1 MALARNLRTL
11 IVLGTVASLMVTG
24 AIWAHQAVAQAA
36 PECPPDWPNQQYAG
50 PLREKDH
57 GRIQYEDYHTDA
69 DGQRWYIIRSADSNG
84 YTTIRAYPA
93 SDGGEGY
100 QTDSPDRVCYLI
112 VREPGAEAD
121 AAEPRQ
127 VEFPREREPQ
137 RTVESISSVIPTL
150 APTHVPT
157 LAPTPTPQ
165 VVPDSPP
172 ELSSLELDG
181 EIVSSNSIV
190 RSGLSRGQEVQI
202 ILRIS
207 DADGGLAYLALVA
220 EDGTVLDR
228 VDCENGVALEC
239 TLASTV
245 IAPSTYSAT
254 LQFRAVAVDSA
265 GVETE
270 LATFSLTTRSR
281 PRSNSGSGGGSSSN
295 RRSSVIQQTFTP
307 GVPATLKHSSGAE
320 IEIPEGATTGIYED
334 DASVTLVVSIEQV
347 SPPPDSVLDDIRVFD
362 ISITDG
368 SGRDVNLRSPVT
380 ITLPYTLPA
389 DKNAADVAVLHW
401 SESDSLWQPVLPVT
415 VDETGD
421 TVTFTAYQ
429 LSSFATDAY
438 YRFTQYLKK
447 AADVLAGGA
456 TEHHYDAGIK
466 YLVSFHAE
474 QGIPIPMLGI
484 EIGSI
489 KGSLI
494 IDLADITRIT
504 REGEHDYI
512 TVWFNLG
519 VSLGI
524 SLIDV
529 IPVGVSYSVHF
540 MDHDTHQHDPPMDA
554 SLSALTFKIPT
565 TQVSA
570 FTVNSNGNI
579 HPADIQL
586 QGCLVCIENAGVD
599 LVSLDANAFKAELDV
614 GAILDVLDTILEPDS
629 QTTSTTRSVP
639 PEQLAAEMIGAIIN
653 PIGFLKKQLLFPF
666 TYFDSCSPED
676 LEAADQDLFN
686 SIIGVTGGYDRTG
699 DGVGDLVFP
708 PTDADDQ
715 AITNTPLKLTVGA
728 DFTKDTDY
736 KLDLVAVSDGWTVTY
751 DEATPDWTAD
761 QDPEFTDGSTVQD
774 ADFLYRVEFTAKA
787 ATPSRT
793 HWLVTSTAAAT
804 EPGTAEFDLII
815 GDETVHQYSVVLVK
829 DRDLSDLAVS
839 AHANPPVIDPGTNPV
854 FEITVSNNGPDLAA
868 NATLRLTPL
877 EENAAFPT
885 IYDENGTLDCQRP
898 LSQND
903 VLECPLTDLA
913 ADSQL
918 YLRAEYDS
926 PSFTPTLVT
935 IKLVGD
941 PEQSDID
948 ATQDDSSTSGD
959 DTCPLIASLQSHRGA
974 DVSLIHDPAI
984 SNNLASL
991 RPPHSDSHIVDPNCT
1006 QNVFCITTR
1015 EVQLTTAR
1023 QAAEN
1028 EFPGAA
1034 VCDWNDN
1041 LPFPRR
1047 QHEYS
1052 GGKSLSALSLLEPA
1066 DFAHLTLGG
1075 QPRDSDGRWYYV
1087 YRGERPQALQDAVQV
1102 ASLNTGDGYHLVAST
1117 RAQGRVLA
1125 YRHSG
1130 RVHSPIAPF
1139 TFSDAGRVRWYV
1151 DYVGFFENE
1160 RELSGSYDYI
1170 MPYTGG
1176 SLRVHSRVSGER
1188 RFPPNPYQIADG
1200 PELRKS
1206 LGTGIPFGGTEGI
1219 YTATARQYFN
1229 IPPNPTPWDRT
1240 YVVTAIQG
1248 NLPLTLI
1255 RRIIVK
1261 TPALPVITSDTGI
1274 LVEENAVAVATLAA
1288 TDEDTEQQNLL
1299 WSIIGGDD
1307 ADSFVLTSTGE
1318 LSFDTAKDFEDPDD
1332 ANQDGTYVIEVAV
1345 ADELHTVTSEVF
1357 IILTDVNEAPTANA
1371 GVDQTNIAEDATV
1384 TLDGT
1389 ASSDQDA
1396 GDTLTYEWTQTGGP
1410 NVTLSDAAAA
1420 SPTFT
1425 APTVLLQNA
1434 TLEFTLQVTDG
1445 GGLTDNDTVS
1455 VTVLNG
1461 G

>member
-1 MALARNLRTL
+1 MELARHIRTL
-11 IVLGTVASLMVTG
+11 LVFGTAASLMTLG
-24 AIWAHQAVAQAA
+24 AFLGNDAVAQAP
-36 PECPPDWPNQQYAG
+36 PECPRDWPSQKYEG
-50 PLREKDH
+50 PLRS
-57 GRIQYEDYHTDA
+57 EDYGRNQHDNFHTDA
-69 DGQRWYIIRSADSNG
+69 DGKRWFVIRASDSNG

-93 SDGGEGY
+93 SDDADGGY
-100 QTDSPDRVCYLI
+100 HADSPDQVCYLI
-112 VREPGAEAD
+112 VRKPGAETD
-121 AAEPRQ
+121 AAEPEQ
-127 VEFPREREPQ
+127 VVFPREREPQ
-137 RTVESISSVIPTL
+137 RTVESISSVI
-150 APTHVPT
+150 PT

-228 VDCENGVALEC
+228 VDCENGVAQEC

-245 IAPSTYSAT
+245 IALSTYSAT

-368 SGRDVNLRSPVT
+368 SGRDVNLQSPVT

-401 SESDSLWQPVLPVT
+401 SESASLWQPVLPVT

-686 SIIGVTGGYDRTG
+686 SIIGVTGGYDRTD

-715 AITNTPLKLTVGA
+715 AVTNTPLKLTVGA

-736 KLDLVAVSDGWTVTY
+736 QVNLVSATDGWTVTY
-751 DEATPDWTAD
+751 DDDTTVWHAD

-787 ATPSRT
+787 ATPSKT
-793 HWLVTSTAAAT
+793 HWLVTSTPEAID
-804 EPGTAEFDLII
+804 PGVAQFTLVLD
-815 GDETVHQYSVVLVK
+815 GETVQEYTVTLLK
-829 DRDLSDLAVS
+829 TRQLSDLGVTAYG
-839 AHANPPVIDPGTNPV
+839 NPPVIDPDANPV
-854 FEITVSNNGPDLAA
+854 FEIAVTNQGPDTAA
-868 NATLRLTPL
+868 KATLRLTPL
-877 EENAAFPT
+877 EENATFPT
-885 IYDENGTLDCQRP
+885 ISDAYGTLDCQRP
-898 LSQND
+898 PSQVN
-903 VLECPLTDLA
+903 VLECRLTDLA
-913 ADSQL
+913 ANENL
-918 YLRAEYDS
+918 YLRADYGSSE
-926 PSFTPTLVT
+926 FTPTLVT
-935 IKLVGD
+935 IKLASD
-941 PEQSDID
+941 DQQPEIDTADQQS
-948 ATQDDSSTSGD
+948 TED
-959 DTCPLIASLQSHRGA
+959 DTCPLIARLQSHQGA
-974 DVSLIHDPAI
+974 DISLIHDPAI
-984 SNNLASL
+984 ANNLSRL
-991 RPPHSDSHIVDPNCT
+991 QVRFPEPDLPSEKCI
-1006 QNVFCITTR
+1006 QNVFCVTGQEVNLPAAR
-1015 EVQLTTAR
+1015 EAIV
-1023 QAAEN
+1023 E
-1028 EFPGAA
+1028 EFGRGDL
-1034 VCDWNDN
+1034 CDWYD
-1041 LPFPRR
+1041 LKAFPRYP
-1047 QHEYS
+1047 QTQTFATGALYS
-1052 GGKSLSALSLLEPA
+1052 GGKALSGLPLLA
-1066 DFAHLTLGG
+1066 AGDFAHVTFNGNA
-1075 QPRDSDGRWYYV
+1075 QDPSGRWYYA
-1087 YRGERPQALQDAVQV
+1087 YLGDRPEILADAVPV
-1102 ASLNTGDGYHLVAST
+1102 ASIGDGAASLVASSKS
-1117 RAQGRVLA
+1117 RGKVMV
-1125 YRHSG
+1125 YHHSG
-1130 RVHSPIAPF
+1130 RHMPGNRTPF
-1139 TFSDAGRVRWYV
+1139 PFAWSGRTSWYV
-1151 DYVGFFENE
+1151 SYIGIIEDG
-1160 RELSGSYDYI
+1160 REISGSADYI
-1170 MPYTGG
+1170 RPQSGG
-1176 SLRVHSRVSGER
+1176 SVRIHARVSSER
-1188 RFPPNPYQIADG
+1188 ANPSSPSLIVDG
-1200 PELRKS
+1200 PELRMS
-1206 LGTGIPFGGTEGI
+1206 PGTGISGNDGTYVG
-1219 YTATARQYFN
+1219 TARRYFL
-1229 IPPNPTPWDRT
+1229 IPSNPTPWDRT
-1240 YVVTAIQG
+1240 YMVTATHGAI
-1248 NLPLTLI
+1248 PMALT
-1255 RRIIVK
+1255 RKIIVK
-1261 TPALPVITSDTGI
+1261 GVAVPEITGEVTFGVDEGSTT
-1274 LVEENAVAVATLAA
+1274 VATLTV
-1288 TDEDTEQQNLL
+1288 TDDDTEAELL
-1299 WSIIGGDD
+1299 AWSISGGE
-1307 ADSFVLTSTGE
+1307 DSDKFTLTPGGE
-1318 LSFDTAKDFEDPDD
+1318 LAFAEQKDFENPDD
-1332 ANQDGTYVIEVAV
+1332 TDMDGTYLIDVEVHNGAYSD
-1345 ADELHTVTSEVF
+1345 AATISVT
-1357 IILTDVNEAPTANA
+1357 LTDVNEAPTSDA
-1371 GVDQTNIAEDATV
+1371 GPDQTGVAEGATV
-1384 TLDGT
+1384 TLDGSG
-1389 ASSDQDA
+1389 SSDYDA
-1396 GDTLTYEWTQTGGP
+1396 GDTLTYLWTRTSGP
-1410 NVTLSDAAAA
+1410 NVILSDAAAV

-1425 APTVLLQNA
+1425 APTGLSQDA
-1434 TLEFTLQVTDG
+1434 TLEFTLQVTDSE
-1445 GGLTDNDTVS
+1445 GLTDEDTVL
-1455 VTVLNG
+1455 VTVLAG

>member
-1 MALARNLRTL
+1 M
-11 IVLGTVASLMVTG
+11 
-24 AIWAHQAVAQAA
+24 
-36 PECPPDWPNQQYAG
+36 
-50 PLREKDH
+50 
-57 GRIQYEDYHTDA
+57 DA
-69 DGQRWYIIRSADSNG
+69 
-84 YTTIRAYPA
+84 
-93 SDGGEGY
+93 
-100 QTDSPDRVCYLI
+100 
-112 VREPGAEAD
+112 
-121 AAEPRQ
+121 PRQ
-127 VEFPREREPQ
+127 VVFPREQE
-137 RTVESISSVIPTL
+137 EL
-150 APTHVPT
+150 ASAAGSRSTP
-157 LAPTPTPQ
+157 APTPEQPTTPQ
-165 VVPDSPP
+165 PPATPEVSLNSPP
-172 ELSSLELDG
+172 MLASLEFDG
-181 EIVSSNSIV
+181 EIVSSNDIV

-202 ILRIS
+202 TLQVN
-207 DADGGLAYLALVA
+207 DDDGGLAHLALVA
-220 EDGTVLDR
+220 ADGTVLDR
-228 VDCENGVALEC
+228 VDCENGMAQEC
-239 TLASTV
+239 TLTSTLT
-245 IAPSTYSAT
+245 APDEYSTT
-254 LQFRAVAVDSA
+254 LRFSAVAVDDA
-265 GVETE
+265 DDETE
-270 LATFSLTTRSR
+270 LATFSLTTGSR
-281 PRSNSGSGGGSSSN
+281 PRSSSGSGVGSSGN

-307 GVPATLKHSSGAE
+307 GAPATLKHPSGAE

-380 ITLPYTLPA
+380 ITLPYALPA

-401 SESDSLWQPVLPVT
+401 SESASRWQPVLPVT
-415 VDETGD
+415 IDETAGA
-421 TVTFTAYQ
+421 VTFTAYQ

-438 YRFTQYLKK
+438 YRFTEYLKK

-565 TQVSA
+565 TQVSTL
-570 FTVNSNGNI
+570 TVNSNGNI

-586 QGCLVCIENAGVD
+586 QGCLACIDNAGFD
-599 LVSLDANAFKAELDV
+599 LVTLEANGFKGELDV
-614 GAILDVLDTILEPDS
+614 GTVLDVLDTILEPDS
-629 QTTSTTRSVP
+629 QTTATTRSVP
-639 PEQLAAEMIGAIIN
+639 PEQLAAVMIGAIIN
-653 PIGFLKKQLLFPF
+653 PLGFLKQKLIFPF

-708 PTDADDQ
+708 PTDDDQ
-715 AITNTPLKLTVGA
+715 AITDTPLKLAVGA

-751 DEATPDWTAD
+751 NDDSVVWTTD

-774 ADFLYRVEFTAKA
+774 ADYLYRVEFTAKA

-815 GDETVHQYSVVLVK
+815 GDERVHQYSVVLLK
-829 DRDLSDLAVS
+829 DRDLSDLVVS

-854 FEITVSNNGPDLAA
+854 FEITVSNNGPDPAA

-877 EENAAFPT
+877 EESAAFPT
-885 IYDENGTLDCQRP
+885 IYDENGALDCQRP
-898 LSQND
+898 STQSD
-903 VLECPLTDLA
+903 VLECPLADLA
-913 ADSQL
+913 ADSHL

-948 ATQDDSSTSGD
+948 ATQDDRSNSGD

-991 RPPHSDSHIVDPNCT
+991 RSPHSDSHIVDPNCT
-1006 QNVFCITTR
+1006 QNVFCITTQ
-1015 EVQLTTAR
+1015 EVPLTTAR

-1041 LPFPRR
+1041 LPFPPR

-1052 GGKSLSALSLLEPA
+1052 GGKSLSALSLLEPS
-1066 DFAHLTLGG
+1066 DFAHLTAGG

-1102 ASLNTGDGYHLVAST
+1102 ASLNAGDGYHLVAST

-1151 DYVGFFENE
+1151 DYVGFFEND
-1160 RELSGSYDYI
+1160 RELSGSDDYI

-1176 SLRVHSRVSGER
+1176 SLRVHSRVSAER
-1188 RFPPNPYQIADG
+1188 RFPSGPSQIADG

-1206 LGTGIPFGGTEGI
+1206 TGTGIPFGGTEGI
-1219 YTATARQYFN
+1219 YYGTARQYFN

-1240 YVVTAIQG
+1240 YVVTATHR
-1248 NLPLTLI
+1248 NLPLALI

-1261 TPALPVITSDTGI
+1261 PPAPPVITSDTAI
-1274 LVEENAVAVATLAA
+1274 LADENAVAVATLAA
-1288 TDEDTEQQNLL
+1288 TDEDTHQQNLM
-1299 WSIIGGDD
+1299 WSITGGED
-1307 ADSFVLTSTGE
+1307 ALKFVLTSTGE
-1318 LSFDTAKDFEDPDD
+1318 LSFDTATDFEDPDD

-1357 IILTDVNEAPTANA
+1357 IILTDVNEAPTADA
-1371 GVDQTNIAEDATV
+1371 GLDQTNISEGATV
-1384 TLDGT
+1384 TLDAT

-1425 APTVLLQNA
+1425 APTGLTQNA

-1455 VTVLNG
+1455 VTVLIG

>member
-1 MALARNLRTL
+1 MALAALARNLRTL

-24 AIWAHQAVAQAA
+24 AIWAHQAMAQAA
-36 PECPPDWPNQQYAG
+36 PECPADWPGQGYEG
-50 PLREKDH
+50 PLRPEDH
-57 GRIQYEDYHTDA
+57 GRIQYQDYHTDS
-69 DGQRWYIIRSADSNG
+69 DGEHWFVIRASDSNG

-93 SDGGEGY
+93 SDDADGGY
-100 QTDSPDRVCYLI
+100 QADSPDQVCYLV
-112 VREPGAEAD
+112 VRKPGVETD
-121 AAEPRQ
+121 AAEPEQ
-127 VEFPREREPQ
+127 VVFPREREPQ
-137 RTVESISSVIPTL
+137 RTVESISSVI
-150 APTHVPT
+150 PT

-181 EIVSSNSIV
+181 EVINSRDIV
-190 RSGLSRGQEVQI
+190 RSGLSRSQEV
-202 ILRIS
+202 RIALQVS

-220 EDGTVLDR
+220 QDGTVLDR
-228 VDCENGVALEC
+228 VDCENRVAQEC
-239 TLASTV
+239 TFASTV
-245 IAPSTYSAT
+245 IAPSTYSTT
-254 LQFRAVAVDSA
+254 LQFRAVGVNSE
-265 GVETE
+265 GVESE
-270 LATFSLTTRSR
+270 LATFTLTTRSR
-281 PRSNSGSGGGSSSN
+281 PSSSSGSGGGSSGN
-295 RRSSVIQQTFTP
+295 PRPSVVEQTFTP
-307 GVPATLKHSSGAE
+307 GAAAVVKHPAGAE

-368 SGRDVNLRSPVT
+368 SGRDVNLQSPVT

-401 SESDSLWQPVLPVT
+401 SESASLWQPVLPVT

-686 SIIGVTGGYDRTG
+686 SIIGVTGGYDRTD

-715 AITNTPLKLTVGA
+715 AVTNTPLKLTVGA

-736 KLDLVAVSDGWTVTY
+736 KLDLVAVSGGWTVTY
-751 DEATPDWTAD
+751 DDDTTVWHAD
-761 QDPEFTDGSTVQD
+761 QGPEFTDGSTVQD

-854 FEITVSNNGPDLAA
+854 FEITVSNKGPDPAA

-877 EENAAFPT
+877 EENAAFPS
-885 IYDENGTLDCQRP
+885 IYDENGALDCQRP
-898 LSQND
+898 STQSD

-913 ADSQL
+913 ADSHL

-926 PSFTPTLVT
+926 PSFTQTLVT
-935 IKLVGD
+935 IKLAGD

-948 ATQDDSSTSGD
+948 ATQDDLSNSGD
-959 DTCPLIASLQSHRGA
+959 DTCPIIASLQSHQGA

-984 SNNLASL
+984 SNNLTSFRVSFREPGTL
-991 RPPHSDSHIVDPNCT
+991 PSDCIED
-1006 QNVFCITTR
+1006 VFCITPNEIALTSSSTAI
-1015 EVQLTTAR
+1015 VQEFGHGIVADWQDLTTFSR
-1023 QAAEN
+1023 SQ
-1028 EFPGAA
+1028 F
-1034 VCDWNDN
+1034 
-1041 LPFPRR
+1041 
-1047 QHEYS
+1047 EYS
-1052 GGKSLSALSLLEPA
+1052 GFKATTAKSLLDSAS
-1066 DFAHLTLGG
+1066 FAHVTLNGNA
-1075 QPRDSDGRWYYV
+1075 QDSSRRWYFV
-1087 YRGERPQALQDAVQV
+1087 YSGVAADDRPQELADAVLQSV
-1102 ASLNTGDGYHLVAST
+1102 ST
-1117 RAQGRVLA
+1117 RVDLTVVAATRDRGKVLS
-1125 YRHSG
+1125 YHNSSRENRPPGTPYS
-1130 RVHSPIAPF
+1130 R
-1139 TFSDAGRVRWYV
+1139 SDAGRTKWNGSLQIIDHQPVAHKVY
-1151 DYVGFFENE
+1151 
-1160 RELSGSYDYI
+1160 EL
-1170 MPYTGG
+1170 PYTAGTIP
-1176 SLRVHSRVSGER
+1176 VFHSVQSEYYNPLGAPILARGPALPAQYAR
-1188 RFPPNPYQIADG
+1188 AHPQPPDN
-1200 PELRKS
+1200 S
-1206 LGTGIPFGGTEGI
+1206 GI
-1219 YTATARQYFN
+1219 YFWRTKGLLD
-1229 IPPNPTPWDRT
+1229 IPTNPTSWERIYLISSEHDD
-1240 YVVTAIQG
+1240 I
-1248 NLPLTLI
+1248 PLVQEITLI
-1255 RRIIVK
+1255 VK
-1261 TPALPVITSDTGI
+1261 APASPVITSDTAV
-1274 LVEENAVAVATLAA
+1274 LADENAVAVATLTA
-1288 TDEDTEQQNLL
+1288 TDEDTEQQNLR
-1299 WSIIGGDD
+1299 WSITGADD
-1307 ADSFVLTSTGE
+1307 ADKFVLTSTGE

-1332 ANQDGTYVIEVAV
+1332 ADQDGTYVIEVAV
-1345 ADELHTVTSEVF
+1345 ADELHIVSSEVF
-1357 IILTDVNEAPTANA
+1357 IILTDINEAPTADA
-1371 GVDQTNIAEDATV
+1371 GLDQTNIAEDATV
-1384 TLDGT
+1384 TLHAT

-1396 GDTLTYEWTQTGGP
+1396 GNTLTYEWTQTGGP

-1425 APTVLLQNA
+1425 APTGLTQNA
-1434 TLEFTLQVTDG
+1434 TLAFTLKVTDG
-1445 GGLTDNDTVS
+1445 GGLTDEDTVS
-1455 VTVLNG
+1455 VTVLAG